1 MSSSILEQDF
11 QQSDDM
17 MAAES
22 AESEDNLV
30 SVEEG
35 QPIQPMTTIMDDPSP
50 VPLAS
55 PITFDSEL

>member
-35 QPIQPMTTIMDDPSP
+35 EPIQPMTTIMDDPSP
-50 VPLAS
+50 VLLDS
-55 PITFDSEL
+55 PTTLDSEL

>member
-22 AESEDNLV
+22 TEAEDNLFN
-30 SVEEG
+30 VEEG
-35 QPIQPMTTIMDDPSP
+35 LPIEPMTTIMDDPTP
-50 VPLAS
+50 VPL
-55 PITFDSEL
+55 DSAGAAFGSE